1 MQEHAWF
8 TASSYI
14 ASKYGIVPFLHAHC
28 KKYVT
33 RMYDE
38 EAVSVCAGVTTF
50 YSPKLHAQGI
60 LTNFD
65 SRQEHNILLRQFR
78 DSRSGVLKD

>member
-1 MQEHAWF
+1 
-8 TASSYI
+8 
-14 ASKYGIVPFLHAHC
+14 
-28 KKYVT
+28 
-33 RMYDE
+33 MYDE